1 MMMVLL
7 VGFWLPGNST
17 QNSKSDQVLRGSTML
32 PCFGATGFE
41 NRERKPYDL
50 TIGIL
55 VCSFRDPGISPG
67 IHGFL
72 L

>member
-7 VGFWLPGNST
+7 GEAVGCPGIRHINSG
-17 QNSKSDQVLRGSTML
+17 SDQVLRGCTML

-41 NRERKPYDL
+41 NRETKPYDL

-55 VCSFRDPGISPG
+55 VCS
-67 IHGFL
+67 
-72 L
+72 